1 MRKELTNIVVTYLNY
16 GVFGTEASKTKVV
29 PIMTQSAPSTIL
41 QSDMN
46 SPSSTRHLAM
56 KFLKSRRQPVF
67 DMSKMIAEAHTSF
80 HSEDCRGANS
90 FSFYEYANR
99 HWLKHLSH
107 VSGQDAAMFRLS
119 SKLIH
124 SRESALKIAKDDQWN
139 DKGVDESTA
148 LMWAVKRRQMDTTEI
163 LINTRKADVNAKDT

>member
-80 HSEDCRGANS
+80 HSEDCRGAY
-90 FSFYEYANR
+90 F
-99 HWLKHLSH
+99 
-107 VSGQDAAMFRLS
+107 VSL
-119 SKLIH
+119 
-124 SRESALKIAKDDQWN
+124 REQ
-139 DKGVDESTA
+139 
-148 LMWAVKRRQMDTTEI
+148 
-163 LINTRKADVNAKDT
+163 